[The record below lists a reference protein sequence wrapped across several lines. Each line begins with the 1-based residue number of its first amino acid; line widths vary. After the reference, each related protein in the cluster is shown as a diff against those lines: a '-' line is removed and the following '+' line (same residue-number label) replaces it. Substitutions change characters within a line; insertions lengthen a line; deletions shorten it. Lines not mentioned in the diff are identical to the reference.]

1 MSGSNFK
8 ADCLDVK
15 SPCWSVDIGRAIQ
28 QERQGHRSPRPLT
41 LSPILEKS
49 TLEKCAREKSALE
62 KLVLQKSALEKSAL
76 MKRVLEKSV
85 LEKQTPELRV
95 EVGSLRRKPRT
106 KPGGV
111 PSDGEW
117 RGNTRPEGV
126 QRSRVYGI
134 CCPTQFFCEEFA
146 RKIEANRVH
155 ENQQWIFNLI
165 EGHGAK
171 TERVFVN
178 EDDWML
184 VQGSSYNPS
193 DIRYL
198 VIFKD
203 TTLRTIRD
211 LRQKHLPMLR
221 RARQGVLSFL
231 RSQKLKE
238 DDFKMYFHYL
248 PSVFQLHLHVCSA
261 ASNDSIRTQHL
272 ACVVRNIEECDT
284 WYRDALILFA
294 PPRAARANGMCVTG
308 NGYVSDD
315 KTTDKPG
322 VVCI

>member
-8 ADCLDVK
+8 ADYLDMEP
-15 SPCWSVDIGRAIQ
+15 PCWSVEFGRAFQ
-28 QERQGHRSPRPLT
+28 RDRWGLKSPTPLT
-41 LSPILEKS
+41 RS
-49 TLEKCAREKSALE
+49 SALE
-62 KLVLQKSALEKSAL
+62 NSVRQKSAL
-76 MKRVLEKSV
+76 MKTALENSV
-85 LEKQTPELRV
+85 IEKQTPELRLQ
-95 EVGSLRRKPRT
+95 VGTLRRKPRT
-106 KPGGV
+106 KPGAV
-111 PSDGEW
+111 PCDGEL
-117 RGNTRPEGV
+117 RRCTRVEGV
-126 QRSRVYGI
+126 QRNRVYGI
-134 CCPTQFFCEEFA
+134 CCPTEFFCEEFA

-178 EDDWML
+178 EEDWML

-221 RARQGVLSFL
+221 RTRQGVLRFL

-238 DDFKMYFHYL
+238 EDFKMYFHYL
-248 PSVFQLHLHVCSA
+248 PSVFQLHLHVCCATS
-261 ASNDSIRTQHL
+261 SDSIRTQHL

-294 PPRAARANGMCVTG
+294 PPRAARSHGVCVTG

-315 KTTDKPG
+315 KSTDKPDG
-322 VVCI
+322 VCI